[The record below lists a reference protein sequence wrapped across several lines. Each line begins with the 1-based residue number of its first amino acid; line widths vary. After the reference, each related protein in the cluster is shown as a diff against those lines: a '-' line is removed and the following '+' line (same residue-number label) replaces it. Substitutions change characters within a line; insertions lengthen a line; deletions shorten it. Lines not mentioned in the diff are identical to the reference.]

1 MTLLLLVG
9 DERGKLS
16 VEVSWLTDN
25 FTQALPLIR
34 ERHTV
39 QELGLGLLE
48 SDKVL
53 AVSISSR

>member
-1 MTLLLLVG
+1 MTPPVVLLL
-9 DERGKLS
+9 
-16 VEVSWLTDN
+16 
-25 FTQALPLIR
+25 TQ
-34 ERHTV
+34 EHHTV